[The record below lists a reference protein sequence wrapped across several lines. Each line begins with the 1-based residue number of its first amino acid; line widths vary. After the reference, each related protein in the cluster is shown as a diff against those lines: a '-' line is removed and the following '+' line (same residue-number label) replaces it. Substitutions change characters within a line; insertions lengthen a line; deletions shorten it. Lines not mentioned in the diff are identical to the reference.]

1 MQAQTLAEQFND
13 VSAELE
19 RRGHGVVVRRARAFI
34 EAGRVADAV
43 EFLHRAQASMASD
56 RAVAGLSSG
65 LRAFHEAGADAAA
78 LARTTAWREG
88 VEREAQVAH
97 AVDTHLSR
105 SGLRHVAV
113 ALGAADAVAAAA
125 ARVAPASP
133 PAVAEIVSLEA
144 AGSAAPSV
152 PLASVLGARRPA
164 AVSAVEV
171 MDGLQERPLVLDDAP
186 APPAPPPAVKAVQAT
201 EEPIELL
208 DLEPVVSL
216 PGVEAPSGPATST
229 PAYAGLSP
237 TPIPE
242 LQAPPELQVAPPA
255 PPRSNVPF
263 FIMIGVV
270 VVFVA
275 AAVFLALKA
284 G

>member
-43 EFLHRAQASMASD
+43 EFLQRAQASMASD
-56 RAVAGLSSG
+56 RAVASLSSG
-65 LRAFHEAGADAAA
+65 LQAFQETGADATA
-78 LARTTAWREG
+78 LSHTPTWRAG
-88 VEREAQVAH
+88 VEREAQVAR

-105 SGLRHVAV
+105 SGLRDVAV

-125 ARVAPASP
+125 DRVAPASP
-133 PAVAEIVSLEA
+133 QAVAEIVSLDA
-144 AGSAAPSV
+144 TASAASSV

-171 MDGLQERPLVLDDAP
+171 MDGLQERPLVLDDVDAAP
-186 APPAPPPAVKAVQAT
+186 APTPAIKAVQAT

-216 PGVEAPSGPATST
+216 PGVDAPVAPAAMPPS
-229 PAYAGLSP
+229 YAGLSP
-237 TPIPE
+237 TPLPE

-255 PPRSNVPF
+255 PPRSNTPF

>member
-13 VSAELE
+13 VSAELQ

-43 EFLHRAQASMASD
+43 EFLQRAQASMTAD
-56 RAVAGLSSG
+56 RAVAGLSSS
-65 LRAFHEAGADAAA
+65 LRAFHDTGEDAAA
-78 LARTTAWREG
+78 LARTTAWRDG
-88 VEREAQVAH
+88 VEREAELGQ

-105 SGLRHVAV
+105 SGLRDVAV

-125 ARVAPASP
+125 ARVAPSSLAPAS
-133 PAVAEIVSLEA
+133 EIVSLEA
-144 AGSAAPSV
+144 VTQSASSV

-186 APPAPPPAVKAVQAT
+186 APPAPSLAVEAVPAT

-216 PGVEAPSGPATST
+216 PGVDAASGPVAAP

-237 TPIPE
+237 TPLPE

-255 PPRSNVPF
+255 PPRSNAPF
-263 FIMIGVV
+263 FIMIGAV